1 MSHKRNIAYALLLA
15 VVVMAMLA
23 GMGVVI
29 GIMLSAQNPMMDMT
43 CEWVS
48 YYTHKHTQ
56 ECNMQL

>member
-1 MSHKRNIAYALLLA
+1 MMSHKRNIAYALLLA

-43 CEWVS
+43 CE
-48 YYTHKHTQ
+48 
-56 ECNMQL
+56 